1 VECLLLRHY
10 KSRFCF
16 LTSAAQDWDERRKN
30 RLAITRE
37 QKGDI
42 LRTYVDMLTKAKGF
56 VVTEYRGMSM
66 KNFNTLRA
74 SLRPIKGRYA
84 VTKNTLFRLALQ
96 ETGFAVPEDML
107 LGPIAVAIAYED
119 IGTVTKAILA
129 RAKEDELLVLKGA
142 VMGQTIFRKD
152 QLEALSTLPTLDEAR
167 ATLIGTLQQ
176 PASRIIGLLTQPA
189 QGLAALLQAY
199 SDKQQ
204 GGETEAA

>member
-1 VECLLLRHY
+1 
-10 KSRFCF
+10 
-16 LTSAAQDWDERRKN
+16 
-30 RLAITRE
+30 
-37 QKGDI
+37 
-42 LRTYVDMLTKAKGF
+42 
-56 VVTEYRGMSM
+56 MSM

-74 SLRPIKGRYA
+74 ALRPIQGRYA

-96 ETGFAVPEDML
+96 ETGFAIPEDML

-119 IGTVTKAILA
+119 VGSVTKAILA

-176 PASRIIGLLTQPA
+176 PASRLIGLFTQPA

-199 SDKQQ
+199 TDKQQ